1 MKIVHILMVIV
12 VIAVLILVLQGQVER
27 ALLVFIMSVSLL
39 TCANTVAIGS
49 LVEPLDEAIAH
60 LIMVLSSKS
69 EDDPHD
75 ISEEDEEEIR
85 QVMADADVLRF
96 HNRELQQHKTCSHCK
111 GDLVPII
118 KPGSPDPWVWDE
130 ESRFAPYEY
139 DYDCHP
145 PTPHKEAVFIC
156 KKCSFVQQR
165 SLEHFAVK
173 TEEVPLSEATS

>member
-39 TCANTVAIGS
+39 TCANTVAIGN

-75 ISEEDEEEIR
+75 ISEED
-85 QVMADADVLRF
+85 ADVLSF
-96 HNRELQQHKTCSHCK
+96 HNMELEQHKTCTHCK

-118 KPGSPDPWVWDE
+118 KPGSPDPWVWDL

-139 DYDCHP
+139 DYDYHP

-165 SLEHFAVK
+165 SLEDFAVK